1 MYLILLYEILIK
13 YMFIWLSKFN
23 LNNKGNNTLCKEHI
37 DKIFQSSNTFKCQF
51 CNDEHK
57 IPNDGFSPN
66 YDYINALN
74 LDLHLSDN
82 SKEVKKIL
90 RKFKE
95 NKTELQK
102 LNNNPEEYISKY
114 FSNIMDRIELQ
125 REKLKLRVDNM
136 SDELLEKLRTFELNL
151 NSNDNDI
158 EKNYQD

>member
-1 MYLILLYEILIK
+1 
-13 YMFIWLSKFN
+13 
-23 LNNKGNNTLCKEHI
+23 
-37 DKIFQSSNTFKCQF
+37 
-51 CNDEHK
+51 
-57 IPNDGFSPN
+57 
-66 YDYINALN
+66 
-74 LDLHLSDN
+74 LHLSDN

>member
-1 MYLILLYEILIK
+1 M
-13 YMFIWLSKFN
+13 
-23 LNNKGNNTLCKEHI
+23 
-37 DKIFQSSNTFKCQF
+37 
-51 CNDEHK
+51 
-57 IPNDGFSPN
+57 
-66 YDYINALN
+66 N